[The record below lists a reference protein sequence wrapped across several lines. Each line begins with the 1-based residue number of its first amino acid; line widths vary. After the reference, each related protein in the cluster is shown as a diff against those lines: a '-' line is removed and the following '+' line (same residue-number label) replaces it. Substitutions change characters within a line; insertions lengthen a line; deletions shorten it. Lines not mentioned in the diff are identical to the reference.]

1 MIKIKKRTIRELDEL
16 KPDALVK
23 VYDLITE
30 LKRTTNEAKK
40 TKTTT
45 SDYMKVREVLRQC
58 KGSLAEDV
66 TLEREDRI

>member
-30 LKRTTNEAKK
+30 LKRTMNEAKK

>member
-30 LKRTTNEAKK
+30 LKRTMNEVKK

>member
-30 LKRTTNEAKK
+30 LKRTMNEVKK

-58 KGSLAEDV
+58 KGSLVEDV

>member
-1 MIKIKKRTIRELDEL
+1 VIKIKKRTIRELDEL

-30 LKRTTNEAKK
+30 LKRTMNEAKK

-45 SDYMKVREVLRQC
+45 SDYMKVREALRQC

-66 TLEREDRI
+66 TLGREDRI